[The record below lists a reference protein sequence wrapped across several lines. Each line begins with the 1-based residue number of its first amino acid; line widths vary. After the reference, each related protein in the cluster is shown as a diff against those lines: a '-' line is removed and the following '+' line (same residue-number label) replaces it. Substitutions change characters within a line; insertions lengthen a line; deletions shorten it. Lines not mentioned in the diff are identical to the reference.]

1 MLDEAV
7 MMASPSHLAC
17 ALAWE
22 IEPLFVQNMVVCG
35 EGGKCPSARSMALA
49 RKMGEEVS

>member
-7 MMASPSHLAC
+7 MMASQFHLAYV
-17 ALAWE
+17 LVWE
-22 IEPLFVQNMVVCG
+22 IGPLFVQSMVACG

-49 RKMGEEVS
+49 RKMEEEVS